1 MSTIARSAALSKKNN
16 TLDRKQSK
24 YNMFKPLS
32 SVADVACILSAVYMC
47 YGEVF
52 YQNGCNRCMDRNG
65 LGYRS

>member
-1 MSTIARSAALSKKNN
+1 
-16 TLDRKQSK
+16 
-24 YNMFKPLS
+24 MFKPLS

-65 LGYRS
+65 LGYTEAKLSLISYTVS